1 MVVGT
6 VKKIALDALKFGF
19 EGALHTHHFLLKEMD
34 DLQRGFSAEE
44 DLVERTPPPV
54 GLGGRPVETT
64 GRPDD
69 GGKPQAVTTGVRVVE
84 DVAARG
90 IAAFERAP
98 DSALH
103 DPVSYGRARSGVL
116 PTNADNIAQLGE
128 LPTGQLATAVHPKT
142 SRSPHVFHVGQKT
155 LAILGGV

>member
-6 VKKIALDALKFGF
+6 VKKIALDGLELGF
-19 EGALHTHHFLLKEMD
+19 EGALHTHHSLLKERD
-34 DLQRGFSAEE
+34 DLQRGFPAEK

-54 GLGGRPVETT
+54 GLGGRPVETI
-64 GRPDD
+64 GSPDD
-69 GGKPQAVTTGVRVVE
+69 GGKPQAVTIGVRVGE

-103 DPVSYGRARSGVL
+103 DPVSYGRARSGVS
-116 PTNADNIAQLGE
+116 PTNADSIAQLGE
-128 LPTGQLATAVHPKT
+128 LPTGVLATAVHPKT

-155 LAILGGV
+155 LDILGGV